1 VPIAITRLPT
11 PYGGDTRGMELE
23 IPAKRDVYSQDRDR
37 QHPVILMIEPANPDC
52 LVPVDETIA
61 PVVRALWGAGIA
73 TFSSCQHD
81 GPVPAAIEMT
91 AGNAEKLCLAL
102 DIPASGYAWNN
113 EIAVGP
119 LRGTVFRGR
128 RSAMG
133 VLSPG
138 MGNVQVSDLPGAS
151 PGPGPARCQL
161 PAPARPR
168 PCPVPAPAPAPPRPA
183 PGTMGAGES
192 RGNPARPSI
201 PAKEITPRT
210 SRFPRQSR
218 DRTGFSIPRKSI
230 SAGHSVTLNPLYPQ
244 SPCFP

>member
-91 AGNAEKLCLAL
+91 AGNAQKLCLAL
-102 DIPASGYAWNN
+102 DIPASGYAWNG
-113 EIAVGP
+113 EIAVEP
-119 LRGTVFRGR
+119 LRGVIRDRHTQEDMTVTIPGYHVLTFPRSLSIR
-128 RSAMG
+128 LATAIMRSAC
-133 VLSPG
+133 S
-138 MGNVQVSDLPGAS
+138 
-151 PGPGPARCQL
+151 
-161 PAPARPR
+161 
-168 PCPVPAPAPAPPRPA
+168 PCPYPGKPRLP
-183 PGTMGAGES
+183 
-192 RGNPARPSI
+192 
-201 PAKEITPRT
+201 
-210 SRFPRQSR
+210 
-218 DRTGFSIPRKSI
+218 
-230 SAGHSVTLNPLYPQ
+230 
-244 SPCFP
+244 